1 MKEKIFRYLMFILGI
16 GINSFGIALI
26 TKGALGTSQISS
38 IPYVLSLKYSKIS
51 FGTWTFLLNILFII
65 MQVILLKKEF
75 HPVQY
80 LQIFANIIFSCL
92 IDVSMYLLK
101 PLPPGSLYMQFICL
115 LAGCFILAFG
125 IAVEVAPDVIT
136 VPGEGIVRALSLVTN
151 KKFGSIKM
159 IFDITLIIIAVI
171 LSFLFFGKLQGIG
184 IGTLVSAITVGRFV
198 NIINKHIDLK
208 IFCTLSLKN

>member
-80 LQIFANIIFSCL
+80 LQIFANIIKVIKN
-92 IDVSMYLLK
+92 ID
-101 PLPPGSLYMQFICL
+101 
-115 LAGCFILAFG
+115 
-125 IAVEVAPDVIT
+125 
-136 VPGEGIVRALSLVTN
+136 
-151 KKFGSIKM
+151 
-159 IFDITLIIIAVI
+159 
-171 LSFLFFGKLQGIG
+171 
-184 IGTLVSAITVGRFV
+184 
-198 NIINKHIDLK
+198 
-208 IFCTLSLKN
+208 

>member
-26 TKGALGTSQISS
+26 TKEALGTSQISS
-38 IPYVLSLKYSKIS
+38 IPYVLSLQYSKIS
-51 FGTWTFLLNILFII
+51 FGTWTFILNILFII

-80 LQIFANIIFSCL
+80 LQIFANIIFSYL
-92 IDVSMYLLK
+92 IDVSMHLLK
-101 PLPPGSLYMQFICL
+101 NLHPGSLYMQFICL

-136 VPGEGIVRALSLVTN
+136 VPGEGIVRALSQVTN
-151 KKFGSIKM
+151 KKFGSVKM
-159 IFDITLIIIAVI
+159 IFDITLILIAAI
-171 LSFLFFGKLQGIG
+171 LSFLFFGHLQGVG

-208 IFCTLSLKN
+208 KFCTP